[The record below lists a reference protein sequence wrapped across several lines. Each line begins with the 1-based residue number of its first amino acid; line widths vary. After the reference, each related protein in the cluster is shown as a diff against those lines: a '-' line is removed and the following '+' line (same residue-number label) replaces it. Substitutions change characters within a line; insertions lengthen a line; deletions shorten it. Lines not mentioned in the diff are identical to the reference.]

1 MTGQDHPKPQIE
13 VESDYD
19 HYFQN
24 LVESMVESKKGEFKH
39 DKIVVSSGPYRPSAL
54 TYRSKDKIIYLD
66 FYSAIRNGFGSLSN
80 QDITDITDLL

>member
-1 MTGQDHPKPQIE
+1 MPQPQIE

-24 LVESMVESKKGEFKH
+24 LVEGMVNSKKGEFKH
-39 DKIVVSSGPYRPSAL
+39 DRIVVSSGPYRMSAL
-54 TYRSKDKIIYLD
+54 SYRSEDRVMYLD

-80 QDITDITDLL
+80 QDIDDVIDLL